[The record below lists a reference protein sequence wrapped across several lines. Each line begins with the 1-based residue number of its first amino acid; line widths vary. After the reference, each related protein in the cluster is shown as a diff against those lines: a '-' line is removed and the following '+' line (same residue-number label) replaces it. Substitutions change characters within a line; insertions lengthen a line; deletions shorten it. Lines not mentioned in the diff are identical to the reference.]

1 VLDVVNIKPI
11 LQVP

>member
-1 VLDVVNIKPI
+1 LDVVNIKPI